1 MSYMQEVNRR
11 GEPTPRRTF
20 YPQRGM
26 EAPVLRS
33 TGCYRG
39 DTGNLPD
46 LYLIRPRRNPLLN
59 TGMTVLDLAVIL
71 AVLVSIAVTV
81 YAIGPGM
88 DRCIDALGW

>member
-1 MSYMQEVNRR
+1 MSNMNEVNRH
-11 GEPTPRRTF
+11 EPRRTF

-46 LYLIRPRRNPLLN
+46 LYLIRPRRNPLLD

-81 YAIGPGM
+81 YAMGPGM

>member
-1 MSYMQEVNRR
+1 MSYMNEVNRHV
-11 GEPTPRRTF
+11 PRRTF

-39 DTGNLPD
+39 DTGSLPD
-46 LYLIRPRRNPLLN
+46 LYLIKPRKNPLLDA
-59 TGMTVLDLAVIL
+59 GMTVLDLAVIL

-81 YAIGPGM
+81 YAMGPGM

>member
-1 MSYMQEVNRR
+1 MSYMNEVNRH
-11 GEPTPRRTF
+11 GPRRTF

-39 DTGNLPD
+39 DTGSLLD
-46 LYLIRPRRNPLLN
+46 LYLIRPRKNPLLDM
-59 TGMTVLDLAVIL
+59 GMTVLDLAVIL

-81 YAIGPGM
+81 YAMGPGM
-88 DRCIDALGW
+88 DRCIDVLGW